1 MAFPADIQRLVEAK
15 PNHDGQFVALPVS
28 EQTAVILAELL
39 ETFRRMNS
47 PWLNLT
53 EAASYLGVS
62 PSLICLWK
70 NQGKLEAHYG
80 PEMKHARFRRT
91 DLDALMNRAGGRK

>member
-1 MAFPADIQRLVEAK
+1 VGFPADIERLTEPK
-15 PNHDGQFVALPVS
+15 PGYDGEFVALPLPRD
-28 EQTAVILAELL
+28 TAVILTELL

-53 EAASYLGVS
+53 QAASYLGVS

-80 PEMKHARFRRT
+80 PEMKHARFRRE
-91 DLDALMNRAGGRK
+91 DLDALMNRK